1 MILYLDYIFYL
12 NQEKKCRILQG
23 KSKKMQKLN
32 PYYVF
37 NAGLLIVIG
46 VYSFNLS
53 NLYSN
58 FSLRMII
65 FFISIIFLFYIL
77 GIEFEK
83 QIKYISNDYEEIWKN
98 KKYLLGTIISVLGTL
113 LEGLYS
119 HGYPLLG
126 HYGNDINYGIPT
138 FHVILTVYISFLTIC
153 IFESLLY
160 RSKAKNKLILAII
173 INLFCLLLA
182 LSRLVMV
189 IIFLNFMWLILF
201 KKGKLKFSTR
211 KFFTFIVTIVCF
223 LYLFGILG
231 NYRSNLQMNNSNDD
245 LFDSTLIYNVGEA
258 KNDVRDNKYLGPLF
272 WDYIYISSPLANF
285 QNIVNLKSN
294 SENTD
299 EKDIVTQYIPEII
312 SNKFFPEYT
321 WKLSMQYQVNP
332 ILNAST
338 VFFSSYYILGW
349 IGIIFMVLYMSIFP
363 YVYMYLV
370 KKLSPEYSEIAIS
383 FLNTIYLLNLF
394 GNMFSNTVTSILLI
408 FPFLASF
415 CSKVKFNY
423 KV

>member
-1 MILYLDYIFYL
+1 
-12 NQEKKCRILQG
+12 
-23 KSKKMQKLN
+23 MQKLN

-53 NLYSN
+53 SLYSN
-58 FSLRMII
+58 FSLRMIV

-201 KKGKLKFSTR
+201 KKGKLKFSSR

-231 NYRSNLQMNNSNDD
+231 NYRSNLQINNSNDD

-321 WKLSMQYQVNP
+321 WKSSMQYQVNP

-363 YVYMYLV
+363 YVYMYLI